1 MPEEFDEYADGG
13 VLAGGSWGTTF
24 PITGSGGVTIAG
36 NSTSNQ
42 SVVFDLEGEWY
53 VNAYVFFDLEA
64 NWGLGE
70 QPLSWYRVQGCCN
83 YPTAAGS
90 GLPTGPQY
98 PGGCDVMG
106 IQTDDANCV
115 GAIGKQQFIQNILA
129 RSVIDVCNELT
140 RSKLRWQ
147 ICSIKKWSRPAD
159 PTYISSDDTCN
170 TLTEV
175 PYSSIPECIEFVL
188 QTKATVMIGVTIT
201 LYEDFQVA
209 SSQSGKTRLSYV
221 GGSYLDGMQ
230 NIVTGPTTV
239 QTLSVFGNAATII
252 QSGGTTPTTN
262 EYFFGSNGGAKCGGV
277 AVVAHLSQS
286 GVSKDLAEY
295 LVSIDCKVFIPDNP
309 NTGLPF
315 EEIIFGEPTITT
327 ASLLLPTGIV
337 TTACGSC
344 DAMPLNIYMQHNLA
358 NAGVLN
364 NFLIR
369 NGLTFSNVLQL
380 SYNSNL
386 SMWVA
391 VQHFNGI
398 ADDNANTETW
408 RFTFDLDCTN
418 EVAGES
424 TGASVIKFGVTVTRK
439 NNYTN
444 VVYDSRIMILLPS
457 IDTCN
462 FIRNFY
468 TDLNISLNTKT
479 NYILND
485 AQVVPDTVILYDKI
499 GMFATTYW
507 NKNPEILLR
516 FSRQNMEIKYD
527 RRNIGSLFPKAV
539 SYRGV
544 GSQVSPTPTAIA

>member
-1 MPEEFDEYADGG
+1 MPEEFYEYADGG
-13 VLAGGSWGTTF
+13 VVVGGSWGTVYSL
-24 PITGSGGVTIAG
+24 TGSGGAVLDGSAP
-36 NSTSNQ
+36 NNQ
-42 SVVFDLEGEWY
+42 LAVFDLESEWH
-53 VNAYVFFDLEA
+53 VNAYVFFDLESS
-64 NWGLGE
+64 WGLGE

-106 IQTDDANCV
+106 IQTDDSMCV
-115 GAIGKQQFIQNILA
+115 GAIGKQQFVQNILA
-129 RSVIDVCNELT
+129 RSIQDVCNELT

-159 PTYISSDDTCN
+159 PNYIVADDTCN

-175 PYSSIPECIEFVL
+175 PYSSVPECIEFVL
-188 QTKATVMIGVTIT
+188 QTNATVRIGVTIT

-209 SSQSGKTRLSYV
+209 SSSSGKTRISYV

-230 NIVTGPTTV
+230 NIVTDPTTV
-239 QTLSVFGNAATII
+239 QTITVFGNAATII
-252 QSGGTTPTTN
+252 KSGGTTPTTN
-262 EYFFGSNGGAKCGGV
+262 DYFYESTGASECGGD
-277 AVVAHLSQS
+277 AQVAHLSQN
-286 GVSKDLAEY
+286 GVSKDLTEY
-295 LVSIDCKVFIPDNP
+295 LINVNCDVLIPNNP
-309 NTGLPF
+309 ETGLPF
-315 EEIIFGEPTITT
+315 VEIIFGEPTVTPVG
-327 ASLLLPTGIV
+327 LEVPVGIV
-337 TTACGSC
+337 ATACGSC

-369 NGLTFSNVLQL
+369 NGFTFANVLQL

-386 SMWVA
+386 SLWVA
-391 VQHFNGI
+391 TQHFNGI

-418 EVAGES
+418 EVAGED

-439 NNYTN
+439 NNFTG
-444 VVYDSRIMILLPS
+444 VVYDSRIMFLLPS

-479 NYILND
+479 KYILND
-485 AQVVPDTVILYDKI
+485 AQVVPDNVVLYDKI
-499 GMFATTYW
+499 GMFTTAYW
-507 NKNPEILLR
+507 TKNPEILLR
-516 FSRQNMEIKYD
+516 FSRQSAEIKYD
-527 RRNIGSLFPKAV
+527 RRNIGNLFPKAV

-544 GSQVSPTPTAIA
+544 GSQVRPTPTAIA